1 MNRGMKRRLSG
12 NSAKLC
18 LSVVAVAL
26 PWIAVAAGLGFLK
39 NTAMGRFDQEDVDL
53 MMKNAGQ
60 VLESTSPRASQTW
73 SNPKTGN
80 SGGAKVLT
88 AFAEADGLQCKRLQI
103 SNKVKG
109 GNIEDQATYT
119 VCKYPQRGWLVRGD
133 VTQ

>member
-1 MNRGMKRRLSG
+1 MNRSMKRRLSG
-12 NSAKLC
+12 DLVKLC
-18 LSVVAVAL
+18 LAVVAVTL

-39 NTAMGRFDQEDVDL
+39 NTAMGHFDRTDVDL

-60 VLESTSPRASQTW
+60 VLESTSPHASQTW

-80 SGGAKVLT
+80 SGGAKVLR

-109 GNIEDQATYT
+109 GNIEDQATYI
-119 VCKYPQRGWLVRGD
+119 VCKYPHRGWLVRGD